1 MTRKK
6 QPWEESSAWKT
17 EAVFWQ
23 WVRGALRRA
32 LWARYPVRNEF
43 KKELTWNVTEAE
55 RKEHKLGARVRKVG
69 MCSLTKGIFPA
80 SQLEIDH
87 IKPVGRLSSWED
99 LPSWIDRLLCPKEN
113 MRLVSKDAHKIHTYA
128 EKMGLTFQEAS
139 IEKEVIAFSKLTIA
153 QQKTILKKRRV
164 AEDSM
169 STVAKRKE
177 AYRRILKGGQK

>member
-6 QPWEESSAWKT
+6 EPWEESSAWKT

-23 WVRGALRRA
+23 WIRGALRRA

-43 KKELTWNVTEAE
+43 KKELTWNVTEDE
-55 RKEHKLGARVRKVG
+55 RKHHKLGPRVRKVG
-69 MCSLTKGIFPA
+69 KCALTGEIFPA

-99 LPSWIDRLLCPKEN
+99 LPSWIGRLLCPKEN

-128 EKMGLTFQEAS
+128 EKMGLTFEQAKL
-139 IEKEVIAFSKLTIA
+139 EKEVIAFSKLSIN
-153 QQKTILKKRRV
+153 QQKLILKKRRV
-164 AEDSM
+164 AESEM
-169 STVAKRKE
+169 ANAAKRRD
-177 AYRRILKGGQK
+177 AFRRILKGAQK